1 MGAGY
6 GTRLQRDLLA
16 DTSGKYSHLVGL
28 PKALLPLGMQD
39 ALITHWVQLLAKNDV
54 PASSV
59 HVITNATCYDAFV
72 SWARRNNVPV
82 ANIASDG
89 TTSNETRLGAVPD
102 ILEGVERFG
111 LSNDHVL
118 VIGGDTL
125 FLHDFDL
132 EKFLTTF
139 QNTERGC
146 LVTAYQVPDET
157 VHKVGIMEIN
167 NEGTMTGF
175 VEKPQPTETSSRFAC
190 PCFYLFHQQS
200 LHLLQDFLDECRSRN
215 AGLQEYDAT
224 GKFLSY
230 LWPRFPVQTFA
241 ISGRIDVG
249 GLASY
254 VEAVEY
260 FETQLPTLQ
269 SPDYQ

>member
-1 MGAGY
+1 MLVLIMGAGY

-16 DTSGKYSHLVGL
+16 DKTGKYRHLVGV
-28 PKALLPLGMQD
+28 PKALLPLGAQD
-39 ALITHWVQLLAKNDV
+39 ALITHWLHLLDKNGI

-72 SWARRNNVPV
+72 EWAKRNNVPGD
-82 ANIASDG
+82 NIASDG

-102 ILEGVERFG
+102 ILEGVKRFNLNG
-111 LSNDHVL
+111 DHVL

-132 EKFLTTF
+132 AQFLTDF
-139 QNTERGC
+139 RKNERAC
-146 LVTAYQVPDET
+146 LVTTYEVPDEI

-167 NEGTMTGF
+167 KEGTVTGF
-175 VEKPQPTETSSRFAC
+175 VEKPQPTETTSRLAC

-200 LHLLQDFLDECRSRN
+200 LVLLQDFLNDCHARN
-215 AGLQEYDAT
+215 AGLQDFDAT
-224 GKFLSY
+224 GKFLAY
-230 LWPRFPVQTFA
+230 LWPRFPIQTHA

-249 GLASY
+249 GLESY
-254 VEAVEY
+254 NDAVKY
-260 FETQLPTLQ
+260 FEDQQ
-269 SPDYQ
+269 W